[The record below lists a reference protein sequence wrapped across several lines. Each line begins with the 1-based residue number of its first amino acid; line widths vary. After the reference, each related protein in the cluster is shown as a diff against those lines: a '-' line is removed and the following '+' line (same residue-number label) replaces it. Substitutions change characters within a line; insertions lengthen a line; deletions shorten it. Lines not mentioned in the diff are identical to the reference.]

1 MGCPVLW
8 AEICAQKMDGKKQ
21 PTHRVTVMIELG
33 VFLCGAFR
41 LDTPYE
47 GIRSIEN
54 CPVPVRVCG
63 IFKNKHGVHG
73 RLKGLRRHTRH

>member
-1 MGCPVLW
+1 
-8 AEICAQKMDGKKQ
+8 MDGKKQ
-21 PTHRVTVMIELG
+21 PTHRVMVMIELG
-33 VFLCGAFR
+33 MFLCGAFQ

-63 IFKNKHGVHG
+63 IFKNKH
-73 RLKGLRRHTRH
+73 